1 MNGRGT
7 CRSGRGTRAD
17 RTDATAPAAR
27 VSATAASGTRR
38 GTWSQTGSIGA
49 AVWWG
54 RGSPHSAVVNLPLPL
69 ARMPVCRYVLQKV
82 CELQMVRG
90 PAENYS

>member
-27 VSATAASGTRR
+27 VSATAASGTPR

-54 RGSPHSAVVNLPLPL
+54 RGSPHPAVVNLPLPL
-69 ARMPVCRYVLQKV
+69 ARNQNASLPLRPPKSL
-82 CELQMVRG
+82 RI
-90 PAENYS
+90 ANA